1 MGASLGTIA
10 GAAIGTTLVEDANLG
25 TTAQVADGTSGS
37 IHQVYIDN
45 SNNSNQVYLKCYDT
59 TGSVTVGGTQ
69 PDFVFPCAASSI
81 RQFNFTDG
89 IAYANGLKIACSA
102 DAGRGD
108 DDGTPTTP
116 GSGAVVVRLNIA
128 T

>member
-10 GAAIGTTLVEDANLG
+10 GAAIGTTLVEDTNLG

-45 SNNSNQVYLKCYDT
+45 TNNAAQVYLKCYDT
-59 TGSVTVGGTQ
+59 TGSVTTGTTQ

-81 RQFNFTDG
+81 RQFNFIDG
-89 IAYANGLKIACSA
+89 VAYATGVKISCET
-102 DAGRGD
+102 DAGKGD
-108 DDGTPTTP
+108 GSPAAP
-116 GSGAVVVRLNIA
+116 GAAVVVRLNIA